1 MTDYSHSNLRPV
13 VASALILGDGLH
25 SLPPTA
31 TTSPPSLD
39 SDGEETTEEF
49 KSRLTYVLGQ
59 MMFVSGETAEPGP
72 ETTWMIEEIVREQ
85 VVEMARVSSPASH
98 PYRLLIYVIQLTRAT
113 ILANRRG
120 SKSISIGDLIFQIRH
135 DRAKVSRL
143 KTFLSWKDVRKN
155 VKDSDDK
162 GGGDAGDVGDFE
174 EVNLPFLLP
183 NPFPL
188 PSPTLSL
195 TSSPTGI
202 RRRQS
207 LRPSKIQHG
216 QEGQADPP
224 VGNPLLLHR
233 TSSRARRRR
242 RRRGGG
248 AERSHPRTTR
258 LCRRTH
264 PQHDPRGVR
273 LLERLPTSF
282 LHIP

>member
-1 MTDYSHSNLRPV
+1 MTDYSHSYLRPF

-31 TTSPPSLD
+31 TTSAPSLD
-39 SDGEETTEEF
+39 TDCEETTEGF

-59 MMFVSGETAEPGP
+59 MMFVSSETAEPGP

-85 VVEMARVSSPASH
+85 VVEMARVSSSASH
-98 PYRLLIYVIQLTRAT
+98 HYRLLTHMIQLTRAT

-174 EVNLPFLLP
+174 EVKLP
-183 NPFPL
+183 PFSRTQL
-188 PSPTLSL
+188 SNPSPT
-195 TSSPTGI
+195 
-202 RRRQS
+202 R
-207 LRPSKIQHG
+207 
-216 QEGQADPP
+216 
-224 VGNPLLLHR
+224 
-233 TSSRARRRR
+233 
-242 RRRGGG
+242 
-248 AERSHPRTTR
+248 
-258 LCRRTH
+258 
-264 PQHDPRGVR
+264 
-273 LLERLPTSF
+273 
-282 LHIP
+282 